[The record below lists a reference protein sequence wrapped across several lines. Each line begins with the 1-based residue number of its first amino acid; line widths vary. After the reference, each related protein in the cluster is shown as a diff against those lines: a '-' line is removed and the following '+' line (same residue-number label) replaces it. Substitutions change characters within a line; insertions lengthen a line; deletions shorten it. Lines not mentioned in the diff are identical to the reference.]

1 MAVAEETAVGENTAV
16 GEEIAVAAETAVA
29 EPGAEEIAQVAV
41 ADTPLDEV
49 AAAPLAVVAKTVA
62 VRAVGSESA
71 VDAKIGPEEAVVPL
85 AEAEVTKAAAAAADV
100 VVVAEVA
107 AADEPDVG
115 TETDAVK
122 VAVAIQAVAV
132 NHPSLV

>member
-1 MAVAEETAVGENTAV
+1 MS
-16 GEEIAVAAETAVA
+16 
-29 EPGAEEIAQVAV
+29 V
-41 ADTPLDEV
+41 ADTRLDVV

-85 AEAEVTKAAAAAADV
+85 AEAEATKAAAAADV

-115 TETDAVK
+115 TETGVVK

>member
-1 MAVAEETAVGENTAV
+1 M
-16 GEEIAVAAETAVA
+16 
-29 EPGAEEIAQVAV
+29 AV
-41 ADTPLDEV
+41 ADTRLDVV

-85 AEAEVTKAAAAAADV
+85 AEAEATKAAAAADV

-115 TETDAVK
+115 TKTGVVK

-132 NHPSLV
+132 NHPSLG